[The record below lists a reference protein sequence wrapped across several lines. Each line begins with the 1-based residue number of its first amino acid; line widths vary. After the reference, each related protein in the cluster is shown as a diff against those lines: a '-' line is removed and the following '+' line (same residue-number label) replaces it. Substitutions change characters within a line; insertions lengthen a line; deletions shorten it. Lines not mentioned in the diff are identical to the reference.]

1 MEGVK
6 NPENLADV
14 VCEWPLTSPDRRN
27 DRLRE
32 MWRGE
37 GVKNTVT
44 FSDIIYGCP
53 PDDFIA
59 DVGGYMGLLLGYSL
73 LGIGHTSMEWL
84 TDTKM
89 WKSTFRDS
97 E

>member
-1 MEGVK
+1 MDA
-6 NPENLADV
+6 PS
-14 VCEWPLTSPDRRN
+14 PL
-27 DRLRE
+27 
-32 MWRGE
+32 
-37 GVKNTVT
+37 
-44 FSDIIYGCP
+44 
-53 PDDFIA
+53 DDFIA

-84 TDTKM
+84 TNTKM